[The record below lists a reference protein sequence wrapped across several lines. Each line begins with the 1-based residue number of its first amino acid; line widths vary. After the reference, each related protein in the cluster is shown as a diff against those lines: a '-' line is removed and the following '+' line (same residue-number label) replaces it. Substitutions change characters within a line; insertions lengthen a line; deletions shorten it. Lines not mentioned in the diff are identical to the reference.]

1 MKNVLSFI
9 GIVVCLL
16 VLVFFYFTK
25 WNATARKSKENVLNS
40 EKLEIGMDSLQVK
53 NIMGKPDM
61 RGNYGSENFISS
73 YYYQPPYLA
82 SDGIYIHFDSLG
94 RVKSIVYFE

>member
-1 MKNVLSFI
+1 M
-9 GIVVCLL
+9 
-16 VLVFFYFTK
+16 
-25 WNATARKSKENVLNS
+25 LNS
-40 EKLEIGMDSLQVK
+40 ERLEIGMDSLQVK
-53 NIMGKPDM
+53 NIMGEPDM
-61 RGNYGSENFISS
+61 RGNYGSATNISS